1 MTEPV
6 VDATSVYV
14 GRNAAATPVVAAE
27 TLVTA
32 LAADLQQWATTWQVT
47 LPAAITADLALAAS
61 TLFIP
66 TGGTIVALNTADG
79 STKWSH
85 QLSGSAVTGRPMVI
99 GSTLYVGSTDGT
111 LYALDTA
118 TGDEQWRVDTGSA
131 IVTGLV
137 NEDSVLY
144 FATAGDGAGTGPA
157 FLAVD
162 TNSQG
167 NDVLAYPVP
176 DADTIL
182 FAQGGVTNGV
192 VYFYGAQN
200 VYAVNMSNVI
210 REFAVTS
217 KLIVENYDTS
227 TSTPTGSDTS
237 YRVTL
242 SIRDENGFARLAA
255 ARQAVVVR
263 HPVRGQPGQP
273 GHPVPGRPGLDA
285 DRRLRQPHA
294 GGQRLRRRHAHRHAE
309 RRLPA
314 AVRLGKLHVRG
325 RGHRHLPRPRVAG
338 HPGQRAGLQRFS
350 QRRPA
355 RLPPGQ
361 RPSSWTR
368 PPPMT
373 AAR

>member
-1 MTEPV
+1 MVLAGTLYAGVNGLSSGGLAWGDPASGAMQAKFFSEEQEEGAAQFMTEPV

-32 LAADLQQWATTWQVT
+32 LAADLQQWTTTWQVT
-47 LPAAITADLALAAS
+47 LPAAITADLALGSS

-79 STKWSH
+79 STLWSH
-85 QLSGSAVTGRPMVI
+85 QLSGSAVQARPVVI
-99 GSTLYVGSTDGT
+99 GSTLCVGSTDGT

-118 TGDEQWRVDTGSA
+118 TGTEQWRVDTGSA
-131 IVTGLV
+131 IVTDLV

-144 FATAGDGAGTGPA
+144 FASAGDGTDTGPA

-162 TNSQG
+162 ANSQG
-167 NDVLAYPVP
+167 NDVLTYPVP

-192 VYFYGAQN
+192 VYFYGTQN

-210 REFAVTS
+210 REFSVTS

-227 TSTPTGSDTS
+227 ASTPTGSDTS

-242 SIRDENGFARLAA
+242 SIRDENG
-255 ARQAVVVR
+255 
-263 HPVRGQPGQP
+263 
-273 GHPVPGRPGLDA
+273 
-285 DRRLRQPHA
+285 
-294 GGQRLRRRHAHRHAE
+294 
-309 RRLPA
+309 
-314 AVRLGKLHVRG
+314 AVRANQPVKLWSSGTLYVVNQQTQ
-325 RGHRHLPRPRVAG
+325 LP
-338 HPGQRAGLQRFS
+338 
-350 QRRPA
+350 
-355 RLPPGQ
+355 
-361 RPSSWTR
+361 
-368 PPPMT
+368 
-373 AAR
+373 